1 MKSFLKKLAR
11 NSGTFKISS
20 WFNKDLLTIIT
31 YHCLLPYKNRD
42 KLTHVDRKQISIEKF
57 EEHLKIITRY
67 GSPISLQEAVTKK
80 TLPPHAV
87 VVTFDDGYK
96 NNFLY
101 AFPLLKK
108 YNVPATIF
116 VTTGFIDQ
124 TTFIWP
130 DRLAYIIENAPSE
143 DVDFCWGN
151 DNLDL
156 KLKSKTEKIK
166 SIRLVKNYLKG
177 LSESQKLFFIDRLQ
191 NLLGVE
197 YEWSKISPDLMPLTW
212 EEIRV
217 MRESGLI
224 SIGSHTVTHPIL
236 SQCTVDQQRQEL
248 KESQRRITEK
258 LGAECN
264 LFAYPNG
271 RKTDYNLETI
281 RLLKELNYIAAVTVI
296 HGYVEKDHSDNFQLH
311 RFGGD
316 ISLEALGTIV
326 SGLSRIVGTI

>member
-1 MKSFLKKLAR
+1 MKSFLKKIAR
-11 NSGTFKISS
+11 NSGIFKISS
-20 WFNKDLLTIIT
+20 WFNKDLVTIFA
-31 YHCLLPYKNRD
+31 YHCLFPHQDGNR
-42 KLTHVDRKQISIEKF
+42 LAHVDRKQITLEEF

-67 GSPISLQEAVTKK
+67 GSPVSLQEAVTKK
-80 TLPPHAV
+80 TLPPHPV

-96 NNFLY
+96 NNYLY

-116 VTTGFIDQ
+116 VTTGFIDR
-124 TTFIWP
+124 TTYIWP
-130 DRLAYIIENAPSE
+130 DRLEYIIDNAPSE
-143 DVDFCWGN
+143 NVEFYWEGDT
-151 DNLDL
+151 LQL
-156 KLKSKTEKIK
+156 EMKSQTEKIK
-166 SIRLVKNYLKG
+166 SIRLIKSYLKD
-177 LSESQKLFFIDRLQ
+177 LSESQKLFFIDTLQ
-191 NLLGVE
+191 NQLGVE
-197 YEWSKISPDLMPLTW
+197 YDWSKIPEDLQPLTW
-212 EEIRV
+212 EDMRV

-236 SQCTVDQQRQEL
+236 SHCSVDQQRQEL
-248 KESQRRITEK
+248 GESQQRITEK
-258 LGAECN
+258 LGVECN

-281 RLLKELNYIAAVTVI
+281 RLLKELNYLAAVTVI
-296 HGYVEKDHSDNFQLH
+296 HGYVEKNHKDNFQLN